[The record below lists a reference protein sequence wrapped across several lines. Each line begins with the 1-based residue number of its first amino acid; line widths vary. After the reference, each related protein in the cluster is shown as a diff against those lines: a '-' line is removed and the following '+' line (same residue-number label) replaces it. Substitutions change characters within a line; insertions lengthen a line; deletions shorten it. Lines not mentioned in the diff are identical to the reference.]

1 MWGASGRIIRTIIA
15 QENCPAMP
23 HGCWYATAWAVHA
36 AGREASSQSA
46 CDVIERCFQ
55 EQYNQCLPGEE
66 ETFLKKSAAQRQ
78 PLCVPKGPA

>member
-1 MWGASGRIIRTIIA
+1 MSAGSGRIIRTIIA

-36 AGREASSQSA
+36 AAGKPAQSA

-55 EQYNQCLPGEE
+55 EQYASKCLPGEE
-66 ETFLKKSAAQRQ
+66 ETF
-78 PLCVPKGPA
+78 